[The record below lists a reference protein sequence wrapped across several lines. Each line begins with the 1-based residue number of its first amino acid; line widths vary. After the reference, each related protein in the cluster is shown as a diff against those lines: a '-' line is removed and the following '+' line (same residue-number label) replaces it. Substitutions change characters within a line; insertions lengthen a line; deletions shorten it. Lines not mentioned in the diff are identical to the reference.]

1 MHGASEQ
8 PAKIDSLVLRART
21 RGPTPTLTVPS
32 ALASP
37 ASASVQREASAHA
50 HGVVEL
56 FAGSGGL
63 ALGLARAGLKSW
75 DMIELNEPCCETLG
89 ANADILGWKEAG
101 SVKARDV
108 CEIDFRAYSGVDVVA
123 AGAPCQP
130 FSQAGGLR
138 GQYDDRNMFP
148 QVIRAIGEAQPRA
161 FLLENVRGL
170 LFKRAESYFK
180 SVLAR
185 LRNPASQGSDTRLSD
200 VFHFTAPPAGPDD
213 EYVLH
218 FALLN
223 AADFGLAQNR
233 PRLFIV
239 GLRNGES
246 AWSWPTGDFSRS
258 SLVHALRSG
267 AYWDEHART
276 PIGARAGALAAL
288 RIRDAPATGKRWRTL
303 RDLTATLGP
312 PAEPDAATGDHAHVL
327 VPGARLYPK
336 HTGSRLDWV
345 AKTVKAGVHGTPG
358 GEHIILLDD
367 GTHRYLTVRECALLQ
382 GFPLEY
388 ALPEKRTPAMRQLG
402 NAVPVAVAEAL
413 GEQLDAVLRHRD

>member
-1 MHGASEQ
+1 M
-8 PAKIDSLVLRART
+8 
-21 RGPTPTLTVPS
+21 
-32 ALASP
+32 
-37 ASASVQREASAHA
+37 
-50 HGVVEL
+50 EL

-63 ALGLARAGLKSW
+63 ALGLARVGLKSW
-75 DMIELNEPCCETLG
+75 DLIELNEPCCETLR
-89 ANADILGWKEAG
+89 ANSSILGWKDAE
-101 SVKARDV
+101 SMKARDV
-108 CEIDFRAYSGVDVVA
+108 HEIDFSVYRGVDVVA

-130 FSQAGGLR
+130 FSQGGELR

-148 QVIRAIGEAQPRA
+148 QVIRAIGEARPRA

-170 LFKRAESYFK
+170 LFERAEWYFK

-185 LRNPASQGSDTRLSD
+185 LRNPSSEGSDHQLSD
-200 VFHFTAPPAGPDD
+200 VFHFTAPPPGPGD
-213 EYVLH
+213 EYVVH
-218 FALLN
+218 FTLLN

-239 GLRNGES
+239 GLRKGE
-246 AWSWPTGDFSRS
+246 ATWSWPTGGFSRS

-267 AYWDEHART
+267 SYWDEHDDVPREV
-276 PIGARAGALAAL
+276 RAAALAPL
-288 RIRDAPATGKRWRTL
+288 RMRDAPATGKRWRTL

-312 PAEPDAATGDHAHVL
+312 PAESADATRDHAHVL

-382 GFPLEY
+382 GFPPRY
-388 ALPEKRTPAMRQLG
+388 ALPLKRTPAMRQLG

-413 GEQLDAVLRHRD
+413 GEQLDAVLRARD